1 MFFQYPK
8 NKIKLTTGYIKN
20 SNKHEIF
27 HSADTEFVLL
37 DHLLLFVLIIIKLLE
52 FIEAII

>member
-1 MFFQYPK
+1 MFLQYPK